1 MLSVVIAVALDA
13 AIQLPEP
20 PREFRAAW
28 VATVDNIDWPSKKG
42 LPVAQQKAEL
52 AKIVDVAAGMG
63 LNALV
68 FQVRPHADAMYASKL
83 EPWSEYLTGECGKAP
98 NPSWDPLEFV
108 VAKCHERGLELHAWF
123 NPYRA
128 WHPAAK
134 GPIPATHIAKTHPEI
149 VKQYGTYLWMDP
161 GEPEVQR
168 RSLDVMLD
176 VVKRYDV
183 DGIHMD
189 DYFYPYPIRGQ
200 DFPDEPSWRKS
211 RPEVHGLS
219 RSDWRRRN
227 VDDFVRDL
235 YAGIKRSKP
244 WVKFGISPF
253 GIYRPGIPKGIQAGV
268 DQYEGLYADAL
279 KWFREGW
286 CDYFTPQLYWPI
298 NQKPQSYPVLLNW
311 WVEQNAMGRHLWPG
325 NYSSRLDPKGG
336 NWPLGELTQ
345 QIVLTRQAVKDPG
358 NVHFSFKTFLKNW
371 KGARQAL
378 AKDQYAVPALVPAS
392 PWLGDKAP
400 AAPRGVRVHGSTVTW
415 DLGHAESVGR
425 VVVYAEIGGAWKV
438 AGLAGRTAKSFELKA
453 KATRVAVAVAV
464 ADRNGLLGPAHYASP

>member
-1 MLSVVIAVALDA
+1 MLCVAIAVALDA
-13 AIQLPEP
+13 AIKLPEP

-52 AKIVDVAAGMG
+52 AKIVDVAADMG
-63 LNALV
+63 LNAIV

-98 NPSWDPLEFV
+98 SPAWDPLEF
-108 VAKCHERGLELHAWF
+108 AIERCHERGLELHAWF

-134 GPIPATHIAKTHPEI
+134 GPIPASHIAKTNPGI
-149 VKQYGTYLWMDP
+149 VKSYGTYLWMDP

-168 RSLDVMLD
+168 QSLAVMLD
-176 VVKRYDV
+176 VVKRYDL
-183 DGIHMD
+183 DGVHID
-189 DYFYPYPIRGQ
+189 DYFYPYPVRGQ
-200 DFPDEPSWRKS
+200 AFPDEPSWRASK
-211 RPEVHGLS
+211 PEAHKLS

-227 VDDFVRDL
+227 VDEFVHRL
-235 YAGIKRSKP
+235 YDGIKATKS

-268 DQYEGLYADAL
+268 DQYEDLYADAL

-298 NQKPQSYPVLLNW
+298 NQKPQSYPVLLQW
-311 WVEQNAMGRHLWPG
+311 WVEQNEKGRHLWPG

-336 NWPLGELTQ
+336 NWALGELTE
-345 QIVLTRQAVKDPG
+345 QIAITRRLVKDPG
-358 NVHFSFKTFLKNW
+358 NVHFSFKTFLNNW
-371 KGARQAL
+371 KGSRQAL
-378 AKDQYAVPALVPAS
+378 GKDQYAVPALVPPS
-392 PWLGDKAP
+392 PWLGGKAP
-400 AAPRGVRVHGSTVTW
+400 AAPRSVHVDGPRVTW
-415 DLGHAESVGR
+415 ELGHPDTVGR
-425 VVVYAEIGGAWKV
+425 VVVYAEVGGAWKV
-438 AGLAGRTAKSFELKA
+438 AGLAGRTARTFELKE
-453 KATRVAVAVAV
+453 KASRVAVAV
-464 ADRNGLLGPAHYASP
+464 ADRNGVLGPARYAAP

>member
-1 MLSVVIAVALDA
+1 MLCVAIAVALDA
-13 AIQLPEP
+13 ATKLPEP

-52 AKIVDVAAGMG
+52 AKIVDVAADMG

-98 NPSWDPLEFV
+98 SPAWDPLEY
-108 VAKCHERGLELHAWF
+108 AIERCHERGLELHAWF

-134 GPIPATHIAKTHPEI
+134 GPIPATHLAKTKPGI
-149 VKQYGTYLWMDP
+149 VKSYGTYLWMDP

-168 RSLDVMLD
+168 HSLAVMLD
-176 VVKRYDV
+176 VVKRYDL
-183 DGIHMD
+183 DGVHID
-189 DYFYPYPIRGQ
+189 DYFYPYPVRGQ
-200 DFPDEPSWRKS
+200 EFPDEPSWRAS
-211 RPEVHGLS
+211 RPEVHRLS

-227 VDDFVRDL
+227 VDEFVRRL
-235 YAGIKRSKP
+235 YEGIKRTKS

-298 NQKPQSYPVLLNW
+298 NQKPQSYPVLLQW
-311 WVEQNAMGRHLWPG
+311 WVEQNEKGRHLWPG
-325 NYSSRLDPKGG
+325 NYTSRLDPKGG
-336 NWPLGELTQ
+336 NWPFGELSE
-345 QIVLTRQAVKDPG
+345 QIAITRRTVKDPG
-358 NVHFSFKTFLKNW
+358 NVHFSFKAFLNNW
-371 KGARQAL
+371 KGSRQAL
-378 AKDQYAVPALVPAS
+378 AKDQYSLPALVPAS
-392 PWLGDKAP
+392 PWLGDRP
-400 AAPRGVRVHGSTVTW
+400 PSAPRAVRVENGTVTW
-415 DLGHAESVGR
+415 ELARPERVGR
-425 VVVYAEIGGAWKV
+425 VVVYGETGGEWRV
-438 AGLAGRTAKSFELKA
+438 LGLAGRTVRSFALSD
-453 KATRVAVAVAV
+453 RFDRVAVAV
-464 ADRNGLLGPAHYASP
+464 ADRNGILGPARHASP